1 MRILFLTA
9 SAPSRFSKG
18 EKVIAGWQDSLENL
32 VKTDTSVTLAIA
44 FPVCYP
50 AENKTIDGVCY
61 FPLYTS
67 LTFWERLKSRTS
79 AFVLMEKHVQNALKV
94 IEDFSPDVIQVFG
107 TEFGFGLIAKH
118 TSIPVVI
125 HIQGAMIPYDNAKYP
140 PGYNGCT
147 YFKSVKGNPLRLI
160 NNALICKFRDS
171 RVEMEK
177 EVWQYV
183 KYYMG
188 RTEWDKA
195 VSAVFHPNRVY
206 YHVEEA
212 LRPAFLSNQYQWRP
226 PENGKLSLIS
236 TGCSSLWKGLDMML
250 KTAKVLKELGID
262 FEWNVCGR
270 MPNDHRMVV
279 EYQEKI
285 TFKQVGINI
294 LGMIPADKVAKLLC
308 SSTLYV
314 HTAYIDNSPNSICEA
329 QAVGIPVIST
339 NVGGISSLISNSVDG
354 VLVPANDPYQMA
366 YQIIS
371 LSRDM
376 SKMKEISDRG
386 KAKAMVRH
394 NPAKIL
400 TQLKVC
406 YSSILQS

>member
-1 MRILFLTA
+1 MRILFLSA
-9 SAPSRFSKG
+9 SVPSRFTKG

-32 VKTDTSVTLAIA
+32 VKTDSSIELAVA
-44 FPVCYP
+44 FPVGYQT
-50 AENKTIDGVCY
+50 ESQTIDGIYY
-61 FPLYTS
+61 FPLYTP
-67 LTFWERLKSRTS
+67 LRFGERLKSRTS
-79 AFVLMEKHVQNALKV
+79 AYVLMEKQVQKALKV
-94 IEDFSPDVIQVFG
+94 IEDFSPDIIQVFG

-118 TSIPVVI
+118 TSIPVVV

-140 PGYNGCT
+140 PGYNGYT
-147 YFKSVKGNPLRLI
+147 YFKAVKGNLLRLF

-177 EVWQYV
+177 EVWKCV

-195 VSAVFHPNRVY
+195 VSTVFHPDRTY
-206 YHVEEA
+206 FHVDEA
-212 LRPAFLSNQYQWRP
+212 LRPVFLSNQYQWTP
-226 PENGKLSLIS
+226 SDGGKIRLIS
-236 TGCSSLWKGLDMML
+236 TGCGALWKGLDMML
-250 KTAKVLKELGID
+250 KTAKELKRLGMD

-285 TFKQVGINI
+285 TFKQAGINI
-294 LGMIPADKVAKLLC
+294 LGMTPAEKVSELLC

-329 QAVGIPVIST
+329 QAVGIPVVST
-339 NVGGISSLISNSVDG
+339 IVGGISSLINNGVDG

-371 LSRDM
+371 LSKDI
-376 SKMKEISDRG
+376 SKMKEMSKRG
-386 KAKAMVRH
+386 KAKGMERH
-394 NPAKIL
+394 NPENIL
-400 TQLKVC
+400 TQLKEC
-406 YSSILQS
+406 YCSILQS